1 MDEALAAELARMAAE
16 DQRIRRPPKGSA
28 RTMVRRLDP
37 KTAMEFQ
44 GIDAENANRL
54 GQILSDHG
62 WPGTSLVG
70 EQGAHNA
77 WLIAQH
83 ADHEA
88 MVQRQALELLTDA
101 VARGEARP
109 RELAYLTDRVRL
121 NEGREQVFGTQMRP
135 DENARP
141 VPAPI
146 EDRERLDDRRAE
158 AASSRSIST
167 CADSC
172 GNSKRVRSSERRRTT
187 TFGAFSCVT

>member
-62 WPGTSLVG
+62 WPGKSLVG
-70 EQGAHNA
+70 EQGAHDA

-83 ADHEA
+83 ADHEPA
-88 MVQRQALELLTDA
+88 VQRQALELLADA

-158 AASSRSIST
+158 VGLEPFDQYLR
-167 CADSC
+167 
-172 GNSKRVRSSERRRTT
+172 GFVRQFEE
-187 TFGAFSCVT
+187 GQE